1 MKRYLALLLTL
12 LLLHGTAMAEMDT
25 DLLASTQGMN
35 VYLDRAEIN
44 TIYRPEEGQPFE
56 GVCEEEDISAM
67 AYLDFVTMPE
77 AHATLMRLTL
87 SMCALDALYANQLE
101 LTIDGKAYVFPVSAT
116 VDEYDLVYYED
127 YSVYL
132 TDESLPLVKAIA
144 KSKRGVV
151 EAVLMGETETHISLV
166 MNPKEVARLY
176 DLYVDAGG
184 NQQDLTFLHED
195 FPVTVIKA
203 N

>member
-1 MKRYLALLLTL
+1 MKRCLALVLALLLV
-12 LLLHGTAMAEMDT
+12 HGVAMAEMDT
-25 DLLASTQGMN
+25 DLLAATQGMN
-35 VYLDRAEIN
+35 VYLDNTEIN
-44 TIYRPEEGQPFE
+44 TVYRPEEGQPFE
-56 GVCEEEDISAM
+56 GVCEEEDVSAL

-87 SMCALDALYANQLE
+87 SMCAMEPLYANQLE
-101 LTIDGKAYVFPVSAT
+101 LTISGKTYVFPVDAA
-116 VDEYDLVYYED
+116 VDEYDLIYYED

-151 EAVLMGETETHISLV
+151 DVVLLGETETHVSLV
-166 MNPKEVARLY
+166 INPKEAARLY

-184 NQQDLTFLHED
+184 NKQDLTNLHED
-195 FPVTVIKA
+195 FPVTVTKA
-203 N
+203 K

>member
-1 MKRYLALLLTL
+1 MKRCLAFLLALM
-12 LLLHGTAMAEMDT
+12 LLHGVAMAEMDT
-25 DLLASTQGMN
+25 DMLASAQSMN
-35 VYLDRAEIN
+35 VYLDNTEIN
-44 TIYRPEEGQPFE
+44 TVYRPEEGQPFE
-56 GVCEEEDISAM
+56 GVCEEDGISAL

-77 AHATLMRLTL
+77 AHATLMRFTL
-87 SMCALDALYANQLE
+87 SMCAMDALYANQLE
-101 LTIDGKAYVFPVSAT
+101 LTIGGKTYVFPVSAA

-144 KSKRGVV
+144 QSKRGVV
-151 EAVLMGETETHISLV
+151 EAVLCGETETHVSLV
-166 MNPKEVARLY
+166 INPKEAARLY

-184 NQQDLTFLHED
+184 NKQDLTDLHED

-203 N
+203 K